1 MHRLCKA
8 RFLYVKVI
16 CLDKLFVIRWYLGY
30 ILGIILT
37 VATGGMYV
45 LICKYGIV
53 CVSFFAHL
61 QPPQRR
67 PASSCGLFNIV
78 SAEAAN
84 LVNGKQIYMSDAMR
98 GKLPPS
104 SRKESQ
110 TGLEGRRELPHA
122 TSDVERGDVSHDE
135 FKINF
140 VTSYID
146 VTWYRFYINLTSSER
161 KEPSFA
167 AVFFR
172 SVSRLLSCFQTPF
185 RARSS

>member
-1 MHRLCKA
+1 M
-8 RFLYVKVI
+8 I
-16 CLDKLFVIRWYLGY
+16 CLDKLFVIRYLED

-61 QPPQRR
+61 QPPPPQRR

-78 SAEAAN
+78 SAAAAN

-110 TGLEGRRELPHA
+110 TG
-122 TSDVERGDVSHDE
+122 
-135 FKINF
+135 
-140 VTSYID
+140 
-146 VTWYRFYINLTSSER
+146 
-161 KEPSFA
+161 
-167 AVFFR
+167 
-172 SVSRLLSCFQTPF
+172 
-185 RARSS
+185 